1 MGKMKWLF
9 QDQPLGAV
17 RINQSC
23 LDLHGPAQ
31 TLIACAT
38 PGLQFVIIIVSNNVM
53 INVNIGD
60 NNDSNNITVLCSQ
73 WLIPGKGQSSATNSI
88 LCNPLNSPKR

>member
-17 RINQSC
+17 RKNQSC

-31 TLIACAT
+31 TLIACAS
-38 PGLQFVIIIVSNNVM
+38 PGLQFVIIVISNNVT
-53 INVNIGD
+53 INVDIGD
-60 NNDSNNITVLCSQ
+60 NNDSSKITALCSQ
-73 WLIPGKGQSSATNSI
+73 WLVPGKGQSRVTNSI
-88 LCNPLNSPKR
+88 LCKALNSPER